1 MKYKIVLGILLLL
14 LLLCVGVVNAR
25 DTDDFLNVYV
35 KMDYNASDFS
45 GNGYATSNIGVVYE
59 QTGFVD
65 YSGLF
70 VASELDYVTIS
81 DVSWMFQDGL
91 NFTLMV
97 WVKPDINTDNARTT
111 LDKSH
116 TSGSSPYYEIW
127 MRYNSVTNV
136 TMFYLWQGSVYAR
149 YLECESDQDLA
160 VGSWHHLALVGD
172 AGAGTLHAYIN
183 GTLVCNDTTPTGTF
197 GTSTSALYVG
207 KSKNNGE
214 AYYHWN
220 GGMDEIR
227 IYNTSLT
234 ASEVLDV
241 VNGTESNNLAP
252 VMQEVSI
259 TPFPYAYD
267 FQNLTTSCNAT
278 DNTNLTFNVVWYRN
292 NTYYSN
298 STYSQ
303 NNVSFASEDGQGI
316 HQVGYTSQWDNIN
329 NAFNGVWG
337 GASANCPISETSCAV
352 GYNHSSS
359 PTVKI
364 ATYNIGLW
372 ISGDQGAA
380 NPQYEFYCGELGDL
394 TLIFII
400 SDETDNGSVIISG
413 GVPNSCLGE
422 DYIKFILKYSRNG
435 GDETAVFSEENVTLY
450 YYNDSTI
457 LQAENTSVGD
467 GWLSSCRAYDGEL
480 YSSWLNSSVTT
491 ILPSAPEF
499 SYSDVDTGLND
510 LTLTIDTRDSV
521 NISVSGVDD
530 YINASY
536 SQNKSFTFSGL
547 NPHSFYD
554 VNITICNQI
563 NNCSS
568 LGLVGLTKTRLN
580 FTAWEIISG
589 VSISTF
595 ETNVTFRNFFV
606 NQSNSTT
613 SGLISFVVGNDTHSG
628 YGINGNAT
636 TSATNYLN
644 VNYSTF
650 NPRWN
655 HFNSTIELSL
665 PTFFYSSVLNV
676 TAFDSSGA
684 EISDF
689 NITLTSLNYS
699 YTLTQNT
706 SINWTSF
713 NLVNGT
719 YNISIQ
725 AHGYADN
732 SKVYTV
738 QGLDYEV
745 LNFTLLSGGWVYF
758 YFYDEDTDVLIADRN
773 ISLEVIS
780 VGYANNFSTST
791 GMLGTN
797 LTADEYTFRY
807 WAYDYP
813 ERLYYMNI
821 FKKGNYSTNLYLL
834 KNDSSEVVT
843 VTLIDQYNTPIEDHT
858 IKLLK
863 YDLSTNSYILRDM
876 EKTNVVG
883 EARVTAELFSE
894 FYKFVVEAPSGSV
907 KLETSPAY
915 ITSDTIT
922 LQIIIGDEG
931 AADFFN
937 SFDVNYNLL
946 FNELTGNFKVTFSD
960 PNNLITRG
968 CLYLYRVSALNG
980 SDEINSSCISST
992 TGTIL
997 LPVENITGVTYKA
1010 DFYIYYDESIYFLDS
1025 VDYTYSEG
1033 APFGNAGLFF
1043 TVLLLILFAFL
1054 GVWSLEMV
1062 VIVEPVIILIS
1073 AVLGFIE
1080 LPVSMALSLVILG
1093 IIIAV
1098 LISKRGRS

>member
-1 MKYKIVLGILLLL
+1 MKYKIVLGILLL

-97 WVKPDINTDNARTT
+97 WVKPDINTDTARTT
-111 LDKSH
+111 LDKAH
-116 TSGSSPYYEIW
+116 TSGGSPYYEIW

-136 TMFYLWQGSVYAR
+136 TWFYLWQGSVYAM
-149 YLECESDQDLA
+149 YLDCESDQDLA

-214 AYYHWN
+214 AYYHWD

-241 VNGTESNNLAP
+241 VNGAESNNLAP

-267 FQNLTTSCNAT
+267 FQDLEGSCNAT
-278 DNTNLTFNVVWYRN
+278 DLNGD
-292 NTYYSN
+292 
-298 STYSQ
+298 
-303 NNVSFASEDGQGI
+303 NVSFGYKWFKNNVLYSERDYYCGSEDGQGI
-316 HQVGYTSQWDNIN
+316 HQLAAVPQWSNIN
-329 NAFNGVWG
+329 NAFNGDWG
-337 GASANCPISETSCAV
+337 GAGATCEASDCAV
-352 GYNHSSS
+352 QYNHSLPFGTTQVEYRVSLY
-359 PTVKI
+359 I
-364 ATYNIGLW
+364 NN
-372 ISGDQGAA
+372 DQGAA
-380 NPQYEFYCGELGDL
+380 SPEYDFYCGGG
-394 TLIFII
+394 TTTPIFSI
-400 SDETDNGSVIISG
+400 SDETNNGTVTISG
-413 GVPNSCLGE
+413 FVPQSCVSG
-422 DYIKFILKYSRNG
+422 DYIEFTLRYDRNG
-435 GDETAVFSEENVTLY
+435 GSETGVFREENVSFY
-450 YYNDSTI
+450 YYNEEGVEVNVTNLS
-457 LQAENTSVGD
+457 NSVTSLGD
-467 GWLSSCRAYDGEL
+467 ELMFSCRAYDGEL

-510 LTLTIDTRDSV
+510 LILTIHTRDNV
-521 NISVSGVDD
+521 NISVSGIEEYV
-530 YINASY
+530 NVSY

-547 NPHSFYD
+547 SPHSFYD

-595 ETNVTFRNFFV
+595 ETNVTFRNSFV

-699 YTLTQNT
+699 YSSVKVASENF
-706 SINWTSF
+706 TSF

-843 VTLIDQYNTPIEDHT
+843 VTLIDQYNTPVRDHT

-907 KLETSPAY
+907 ELETSPAY

-960 PNNLITRG
+960 PNNLISKG

-997 LPVENITGVTYKA
+997 LSAENITGVTYKA
-1010 DFYIYYDESIYFLDS
+1010 DFYIYYDESSYFLDS
-1025 VDYTYSEG
+1025 VDYTYSEST
-1033 APFGNAGLFF
+1033 PFGNVGLFF

-1080 LPVSMALSLVILG
+1080 LPISMALSLVILG